1 VPIALFGGGFMN
13 FMGAGPL
20 EIFFVL
26 VVALLVLGPNKMLEA
41 SRELGKLMRQFS
53 RVRDEWPKML
63 EGEAEMLDQPD
74 DSEKEQENDV
84 GEAFRR
90 KKDEG

>member
-1 VPIALFGGGFMN
+1 MN

>member
-1 VPIALFGGGFMN
+1 MN
-13 FMGAGPL
+13 FMGAGPM

-41 SRELGKLMRQFS
+41 SRELGKLMRQFR
-53 RVRDEWPKML
+53 RVGDEWPKML
-63 EGEAEMLDQPD
+63 EDETEILDQPD
-74 DSEKEQENDV
+74 DSEEEPESDV

-90 KKDEG
+90 KKDGG